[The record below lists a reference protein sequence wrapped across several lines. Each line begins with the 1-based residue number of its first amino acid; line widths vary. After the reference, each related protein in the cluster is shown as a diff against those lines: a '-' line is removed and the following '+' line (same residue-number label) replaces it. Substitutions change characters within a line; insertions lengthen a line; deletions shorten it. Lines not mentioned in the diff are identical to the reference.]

1 VTSGEAPPTQG
12 FQRAIEE
19 AHSPSR
25 PRGAVVAVVPAA
37 GVARRLQP
45 LTGSKELISVHRRP
59 VMDYLVDRMR
69 QAACTELRVVT
80 RPEKHD
86 VIEHALQEGL
96 SVVTG
101 RPESVADSIALGV
114 GDLDGD
120 AAVLL
125 GFPDTIWGP
134 ADGFSRLLDQLV
146 HPYDVVLG
154 LFRTR
159 DLGRS
164 DVVTVEEDDRVVSIE
179 VKPTRPRSTLIWGC
193 AAARAGALTGLRGVT
208 EPSELF
214 QRLARRGAVTS
225 VYLSDYWIDIG
236 TPDGLA
242 SARQLEPV
250 G

>member
-1 VTSGEAPPTQG
+1 MVSGELPPTQN
-12 FQRAIEE
+12 
-19 AHSPSR
+19 SR
-25 PRGAVVAVVPAA
+25 RGVEDARSESVSRGQVVAVVPAA

-45 LTGSKELISVHRRP
+45 LAGSKELVSVQGRP

-80 RPEKHD
+80 RPEKRD
-86 VIEHALQEGL
+86 VIEHALEEGL

-114 GDLDGD
+114 GELEGD
-120 AAVLL
+120 ATVLL
-125 GFPDTIWGP
+125 GFPDTIWSP
-134 ADGFSRLLDQLV
+134 VDGFSRLLDHLV
-146 HPYDVVLG
+146 RPFDVALG
-154 LFRTR
+154 LFQTS
-159 DLGRS
+159 DLSRS
-164 DVVTVEEDDRVVSIE
+164 DVVSIEEDGRVVSID
-179 VKPTRPRSTLIWGC
+179 VKPARPRSTLIWGC
-193 AAARAGALTGLRGVT
+193 AAVRARALTGLRGVT

-214 QRLARRGAVTS
+214 QRLAQRGEVTS
-225 VYLSDYWIDIG
+225 VYLSDQWIDIG